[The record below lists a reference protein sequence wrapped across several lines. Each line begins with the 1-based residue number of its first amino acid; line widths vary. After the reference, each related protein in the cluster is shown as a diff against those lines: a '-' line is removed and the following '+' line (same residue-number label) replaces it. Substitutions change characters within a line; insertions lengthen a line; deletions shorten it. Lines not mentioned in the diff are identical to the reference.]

1 MTSSLED
8 PGQLVNSSSSSWR
21 SWIRLD
27 RPEDVSWEQ
36 PEIWSLMGGQFEGS
50 QVEKD
55 PKISND
61 NLTGNWED
69 VKFSHPMTLALGSE
83 HQEDKENDNE
93 NDNADENEFVNDDF
107 TGNW

>member
-36 PEIWSLMGGQFEGS
+36 PEIWYLMSRRFEGS
-50 QVEKD
+50 FENTKVEKD
-55 PKISND
+55 QMTIWLATERMRMNE
-61 NLTGNWED
+61 G
-69 VKFSHPMTLALGSE
+69 VKFSHLMTLALGSE
-83 HQEDKENDNE
+83 YQEEKDNE
-93 NDNADENEFVNDDF
+93 NDNADENEFVN
-107 TGNW
+107 